1 MGHLASKLR
10 MKPPLDL
17 LSGLL
22 SSSLGKHA
30 GKMSNI
36 SLSRFE
42 LYCNEV
48 LVLREPKMFEDQRFW
63 IVAVLFDWQCW
74 WSDETHE

>member
-1 MGHLASKLR
+1 MGHLASKLQ
-10 MKPPLDL
+10 MKPSLDL
-17 LSGLL
+17 LSGIL

-42 LYCNEV
+42 LYCNEG
-48 LVLREPKMFEDQRFW
+48 LVLREPKMFEDQSCNGYKMSYL
-63 IVAVLFDWQCW
+63 ILNLSAGTL
-74 WSDETHE
+74 

>member
-36 SLSRFE
+36 SLSRF
-42 LYCNEV
+42 CNEV
-48 LVLREPKMFEDQRFW
+48 LVLREPKMFEDQSCNGYKMSFL
-63 IVAVLFDWQCW
+63 I
-74 WSDETHE
+74 